1 MLQDIRYAIRSY
13 LRAPGFTAVAIIT
26 LALGIGGATAIFSI
40 VDGILLRPL
49 PYPEPDRIVR
59 VSRTNAAFEDGAF
72 APADFLDLKR
82 DAAAFSS
89 MAGFRED
96 IVDLTGSGD
105 PVRVRGVQTTAS
117 FFEVLGARPL
127 IGRTFQSGSDRPGAM
142 LAVIGEGLWQRQF
155 GGRADIVGEHVGVNG
170 TPMEIV
176 GVVPEWFRH
185 PLAADVWTLSPLDI
199 PTSPIPVDEP
209 LASRDVQYFSA
220 IARLAPGA
228 TLVSAN
234 HDVRQIGDRLASD
247 FPDSNAGESFMV
259 RELSDVLVRD
269 VRPALL
275 VLLASVALVLLIACA
290 NVAGLMLA
298 RGTARRR
305 ELAVRASLGASAGRL
320 AGQLMTESLV
330 LALIGGTCGLLV
342 AAWGLDALVA
352 LAPETI
358 PRLEEVQLDWRVAS
372 VAMLVTTLVG
382 VLFGLAPA
390 LQSARP
396 ALASDLKDGGRTGT
410 SARTHFRSGLVV
422 AEVAVALVL
431 LIGAGLML
439 TSLLKLGAVD
449 PGFHTSSLVAVELP
463 VPQSRYDEDAQRRF
477 YSGVLARVRE
487 NPVTANTA
495 VLFPTPLRGSNA
507 SAGVEIEGQPNDPR
521 SSERLAELNAVSP
534 EFFQTMGIRLLRG
547 RALQAT
553 GGVDRPLEAV
563 INERLASQ
571 WGERDP
577 IGTRINVG
585 SWATIVGIVS
595 DARRQSLDA
604 APKPAIYLSYE
615 QFTLPFMGLMV
626 RTDQP
631 ASAVAAAI
639 RTAVKEL
646 DPDLPIGEVRTIEQI
661 IEQSTGQPR
670 FRTLLILAFA
680 GLAVL
685 LAAVGV
691 YGLISYSVSQR
702 TAEMGVRLALGASPR
717 QVCALV
723 MRQGLWL
730 AVAGVVIGLAG
741 AALATRGLASLLFDT
756 SATDPA
762 IYAALAIGLLTVA
775 AMACYVPARRAMRVD
790 PIRAL
795 RAE

>member
-1 MLQDIRYAIRSY
+1 MLRDIRYAIRSY
-13 LRAPGFTAVAIIT
+13 VRAPGFTVVAIIT
-26 LALGIGGATAIFSI
+26 LALGIGGATAMFSI
-40 VDGILLRPL
+40 VHGVLFRPL
-49 PYPEPDRIVR
+49 PYPQPDRIVR
-59 VSRTNAAFEDGAF
+59 VSRTNAGTEVGSF
-72 APADFLDLKR
+72 APADFLDLRR
-82 DAAAFSS
+82 DATAFAS

-96 IVDLTGSGD
+96 IVDLTGFGD
-105 PVRVRGVQTTAS
+105 PVRVPGVQTTSA
-117 FFEVLGARPL
+117 FFEVLGAQPL
-127 IGRTFQSGSDRPGAM
+127 VGRTFQSGSDRPGAM
-142 LAVIGEGLWQRQF
+142 LVVIGEGLWQRQF
-155 GGRADIVGEHVGVNG
+155 GGRADVVGEHVGVNG

-176 GVVPEWFRH
+176 GVVPESFRH
-185 PLAADVWTLSPLDI
+185 PLAADVWTLSPLEV

-209 LASRDVQYFSA
+209 LAERDLQYFST

-228 TLVSAN
+228 TVVSAD
-234 HDVRQIGDRLASD
+234 HEVRQIGDRLARD
-247 FPDSNAGESFMV
+247 FPDSNVGESFAV
-259 RELSDVLVRD
+259 RELSDALVRD

-290 NVAGLMLA
+290 NIAGLMLA
-298 RGTARRR
+298 RGTARHR
-305 ELAVRASLGASAGRL
+305 EMAVRASLGASAGRL

-330 LALIGGTCGLLV
+330 LALIGGACGLLV

-352 LAPETI
+352 LAPDTI
-358 PRLEEVQLDWRVAS
+358 PRLQEVHVDWRVAS
-372 VAMLVTTLVG
+372 TALFLTTVVG

-396 ALASDLKDGGRTGT
+396 ALASGLKDGGRTGT
-410 SARTHFRSGLVV
+410 TARTHFRSGLVV

-463 VPQSRYDEDAQRRF
+463 VPQSRYDENAQRRF

-495 VLFPTPLRGSNA
+495 ILFPTPLRGSNA
-507 SAGVEIEGQPNDPR
+507 STSIEIEGEPSDPR
-521 SSERLAELNAVSP
+521 AAERLAELNAVSP

-547 RALQAT
+547 RAIQST
-553 GGVDRPLEAV
+553 GDADRPLEAV

-571 WGERDP
+571 WGDRDP
-577 IGTRINVG
+577 IGARINVG
-585 SWATIVGIVS
+585 TWATIVGIVS
-595 DARRQSLDA
+595 NARRQSLET

-631 ASAVAAAI
+631 TAAVAAAV
-639 RTAVKEL
+639 RTAVTEL
-646 DPDLPIGEVRTIEQI
+646 DPGLPIGDVWTIEQI

-670 FRTLLILAFA
+670 FRTLLVLAFA

-685 LAAVGV
+685 LASVGV

-702 TAEMGVRLALGASPR
+702 TAEMGVRLALGASPW

-730 AVAGVVIGLAG
+730 AAAGVVVGLAG
-741 AALATRGLASLLFDT
+741 AALATRGLVGLLYDT

-762 IYAALAIGLLTVA
+762 VYAALALLLLTIA
-775 AMACYVPARRAMRVD
+775 ALACYVPARRAMRVD
-790 PIRAL
+790 PVRAL
-795 RAE
+795 RAD

>member
-1 MLQDIRYAIRSY
+1 MLRDIRYAIRSY
-13 LRAPGFTAVAIIT
+13 VRAPGFTVVAIIT
-26 LALGIGGATAIFSI
+26 LALGIGGATAMFSI
-40 VDGILLRPL
+40 VDGVLFRPL
-49 PYPEPDRIVR
+49 PYPNPDRIVR
-59 VSRTNAAFEDGAF
+59 VSRTNAGTEVAAF
-72 APADFLDLKR
+72 APADFLDIER
-82 DAAAFSS
+82 DATAFVS

-96 IVDLTGSGD
+96 IVDLTGFGD
-105 PVRVRGVQTTAS
+105 PVRVPGVQTTSA
-117 FFEVLGARPL
+117 FFEVLGVQPL
-127 IGRTFQSGSDRPGAM
+127 VGRTFQSGSDRPGAM
-142 LAVIGEGLWQRQF
+142 LVVIGEGLWQRQF
-155 GGRADIVGEHVGVNG
+155 GGRADVVGEHVGING

-176 GVVPEWFRH
+176 GVVPESFRH
-185 PLAADVWTLSPLDI
+185 PLAADVWTLSPLEV
-199 PTSPIPVDEP
+199 PTSPIPVEDP
-209 LASRDVQYFSA
+209 LAERDLQYFST

-228 TLVSAN
+228 TVVSAD
-234 HDVRQIGDRLASD
+234 HEVRQIGDRLARD
-247 FPDSNAGESFMV
+247 FPDSNVGESFTV
-259 RELSDVLVRD
+259 RELSDALVRD

-275 VLLASVALVLLIACA
+275 VLLASVGLVLLIACA
-290 NVAGLMLA
+290 NIAGLMLA
-298 RGTARRR
+298 RGSARRR
-305 ELAVRASLGASAGRL
+305 EMAVRASLGASAGRL

-330 LALIGGTCGLLV
+330 LALIGGACGLLV

-352 LAPETI
+352 LAPDTI
-358 PRLEEVQLDWRVAS
+358 PRLQEAHIDWRVAS
-372 VAMLVTTLVG
+372 TALFVTTVVG

-396 ALASDLKDGGRTGT
+396 ALASDLKEGGRTGT

-463 VPQSRYDEDAQRRF
+463 VPQSRYDENAQRRF

-495 VLFPTPLRGSNA
+495 ILFPTPLRGSNA
-507 SAGVEIEGQPNDPR
+507 STSIEIEGEPGDPR
-521 SSERLAELNAVSP
+521 AAERLAELNAVSP

-547 RALQAT
+547 RALQST
-553 GGVDRPLEAV
+553 GGADRPLEAV

-571 WGERDP
+571 WGDRDP
-577 IGTRINVG
+577 IGARINVG
-585 SWATIVGIVS
+585 TWATIVGIVS
-595 DARRQSLDA
+595 NARRQSLETA
-604 APKPAIYLSYE
+604 LRPAIYLSYE

-631 ASAVAAAI
+631 TAAVAAAV

-646 DPDLPIGEVRTIEQI
+646 DPDLPIGDVESIEQI

-670 FRTLLILAFA
+670 FRTLLVLAFA

-685 LAAVGV
+685 LASVGV

-702 TAEMGVRLALGASPR
+702 TAEMGVRLALGASPW

-730 AVAGVVIGLAG
+730 AAAGVVVGLAG
-741 AALATRGLASLLFDT
+741 AALATRGLVGLLYDT

-762 IYAALAIGLLTVA
+762 VYAALALLLLTIA
-775 AMACYVPARRAMRVD
+775 ALACYVPARRAMRVD
-790 PIRAL
+790 PVRAL
-795 RAE
+795 RAD